1 MLFGIDCSI
10 SGKRWLRKPIDQ
22 RMALLL
28 SQRFDL
34 PSIIGELLA
43 ERGVDVEDVERYLTP
58 KISELLSDPFQLVD
72 MDSAIER
79 LKRAITTKEKIW
91 VFGDYDVDG
100 ATSAAVLYRFFRDI
114 GTKINFYIPDR
125 LKEGYGP
132 TVSAIDKI
140 MSDGAEVM
148 ITVDCG
154 TTAVEAL
161 AHAKKNG
168 LDVIVLDH
176 HVAESALPTTT
187 SLVNP
192 NRVDDQSHYS
202 YLAAVG
208 VTFVTIVALN
218 RELRDSGV
226 YDNIGFREPDLFQYL
241 DLVALGTVADV
252 VPLKGLNRAFVQQ
265 GLKVLKMR
273 HNIGLRE
280 LTEICGIDEEP
291 NSYHL
296 GFVLGPRINAG
307 GRVGDALLGTKLL
320 CTEEVSAA
328 RDIATRLDGYNKERQ
343 QIESSVL
350 NEALQIASKK
360 QTSSLILTVGEDW
373 HPGVIG
379 IVASRLKEHF
389 GKPALVLAKKS
400 THESVG
406 SGRSIPGID
415 LGSLVIKARQGGI
428 LSAGGGHSMAA
439 GFTVENNKI
448 SELENFMDV
457 HISQLIEDNK
467 IVPTAKVDGVLSL
480 QAASNSLITDINKLG
495 PFGSGNSEPR
505 FGFESIRI
513 GRSMVVGQNH
523 VKCYLSGLDG
533 SSLSAIAFNCV
544 DTKLGENLLNHS
556 NLPLHVIGRL
566 KLNSWQGKTNPQLL
580 IDDAAEAR

>member
-1 MLFGIDCSI
+1 LLFGIDSSI

-22 RMALLL
+22 RIALLL
-28 SQRFDL
+28 SQRFNL

-176 HVAESALPTTT
+176 HVAESALPATT

-202 YLAAVG
+202 
-208 VTFVTIVALN
+208 
-218 RELRDSGV
+218 
-226 YDNIGFREPDLFQYL
+226 
-241 DLVALGTVADV
+241 
-252 VPLKGLNRAFVQQ
+252 
-265 GLKVLKMR
+265 
-273 HNIGLRE
+273 
-280 LTEICGIDEEP
+280 
-291 NSYHL
+291 
-296 GFVLGPRINAG
+296 
-307 GRVGDALLGTKLL
+307 
-320 CTEEVSAA
+320 
-328 RDIATRLDGYNKERQ
+328 
-343 QIESSVL
+343 
-350 NEALQIASKK
+350 
-360 QTSSLILTVGEDW
+360 
-373 HPGVIG
+373 
-379 IVASRLKEHF
+379 
-389 GKPALVLAKKS
+389 
-400 THESVG
+400 
-406 SGRSIPGID
+406 
-415 LGSLVIKARQGGI
+415 
-428 LSAGGGHSMAA
+428 
-439 GFTVENNKI
+439 
-448 SELENFMDV
+448 
-457 HISQLIEDNK
+457 
-467 IVPTAKVDGVLSL
+467 
-480 QAASNSLITDINKLG
+480 
-495 PFGSGNSEPR
+495 
-505 FGFESIRI
+505 
-513 GRSMVVGQNH
+513 
-523 VKCYLSGLDG
+523 
-533 SSLSAIAFNCV
+533 
-544 DTKLGENLLNHS
+544 
-556 NLPLHVIGRL
+556 
-566 KLNSWQGKTNPQLL
+566 
-580 IDDAAEAR
+580 

>member
-1 MLFGIDCSI
+1 MKCRIDGSSCNIFLNLGKMPVANGFCKKKNFKNEFFFKLKAAFNKKLSLFQIVNYPNPKKMFNKNYPFYTSSSNHMINHFKKFSEFIKKKYLSKGSI
-10 SGKRWLRKPIDQ
+10 LLEIGSNDGTFLKNFNKKNVYGFEPSKSVHLKAKKQGLKSINKFFNIKNI
-22 RMALLL
+22 LLL
-28 SQRFDL
+28 KSLF
-34 PSIIGELLA
+34 
-43 ERGVDVEDVERYLTP
+43 
-58 KISELLSDPFQLVD
+58 
-72 MDSAIER
+72 
-79 LKRAITTKEKIW
+79 
-91 VFGDYDVDG
+91 
-100 ATSAAVLYRFFRDI
+100 
-114 GTKINFYIPDR
+114 
-125 LKEGYGP
+125 
-132 TVSAIDKI
+132 
-140 MSDGAEVM
+140 
-148 ITVDCG
+148 
-154 TTAVEAL
+154 
-161 AHAKKNG
+161 KKV
-168 LDVIVLDH
+168 DVIVLDH

-192 NRVDDQSHYS
+192 NRVDDKSHYS

-273 HNIGLRE
+273 HNVGLRE
-280 LTEICGIDEEP
+280 LTEICGIEEEP

-328 RDIATRLDGYNKERQ
+328 RDIATRLDGYNRERQ
-343 QIESSVL
+343 QIESTVL
-350 NEALQIASKK
+350 NEAVQIASKK

-379 IVASRLKEHF
+379 IVASRLKDHF
-389 GKPALVLAKKS
+389 GKPALVLTKKS

-415 LGSLVIKARQGGI
+415 LGSLVIKARQAGI
-428 LSAGGGHSMAA
+428 LSAGGGHAMAA
-439 GFTVENNKI
+439 GFTLENTKI
-448 SELENFMDV
+448 SELENFMDI
-457 HISQLIEDNK
+457 HISQLIKDNK